1 MPFEPEN
8 ELEHSLLL
16 AANDPAHRPQFYQD
30 FAKSLVFAIT
40 AGPGPDEP
48 KERVTKS
55 DEQFNLVT
63 WERDGQSVIPMFSS
77 LRRLEAAVSEPASYI
92 ALNAIEFLRMTRG
105 MPLVLNPAQEVGKEF
120 TVAEIE
126 AILDGSIGKPSETR
140 TIRSGTQVLVGQ
152 PKNYPHE
159 LVGALTRYFQTN
171 RSVRKA
177 KMGHVFIAGQDES
190 AHTLIAIDAG
200 ADFDKVLPSALIIT
214 KEVYL
219 PDPPVDIVRWDRN
232 WETLLKDITPFYR
245 KKFLGIF

>member
-8 ELEHSLLL
+8 ELEHSLLR
-16 AANDPAHRPQFYQD
+16 AANDPAYRPQFYQD

-40 AGPGPDEP
+40 AGPGPEVHE
-48 KERVTKS
+48 ERVTKS

-63 WERDGQSVIPMFSS
+63 WERDGQSVIPIFSS
-77 LRRLEAAVSEPASYI
+77 LRRLEAVVVEPAGYV
-92 ALNAIEFLRMTRG
+92 ALNALEFLRITRG
-105 MPLVLNPAQEVGKEF
+105 MPLVLNPAHKVGKEF

-126 AILDGSIGKPSETR
+126 AILDGSIGKPSDVR
-140 TIRSGTQVLVGQ
+140 VVRSGTQVLVGQ

-159 LVGALTRYFQTN
+159 LVGALTRYFETN

-177 KMGHVFIAGQDES
+177 KLGHVFIAGQDES

-200 ADFDKVLPSALIIT
+200 ADFDEVLSSTLVIT

-232 WETLLKDITPFYR
+232 WEALLKDITPFYR